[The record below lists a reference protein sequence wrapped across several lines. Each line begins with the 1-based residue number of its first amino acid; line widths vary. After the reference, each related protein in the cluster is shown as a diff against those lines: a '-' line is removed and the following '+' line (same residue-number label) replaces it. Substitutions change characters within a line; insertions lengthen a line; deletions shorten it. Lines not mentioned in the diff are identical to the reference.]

1 MLSIL
6 ILPNNVNIFSDCILF
21 FYIFWYTVHKTVI
34 KKIQKGA
41 AFLCKDQFLSVTLA
55 YFIFSAYFAAF
66 YPDVLPAAKAL
77 RQSRRFILRCA
88 SSSRKPP
95 AAIRSALPL

>member
-41 AFLCKDQFLSVTLA
+41 AFL
-55 YFIFSAYFAAF
+55 
-66 YPDVLPAAKAL
+66 
-77 RQSRRFILRCA
+77 
-88 SSSRKPP
+88 
-95 AAIRSALPL
+95 